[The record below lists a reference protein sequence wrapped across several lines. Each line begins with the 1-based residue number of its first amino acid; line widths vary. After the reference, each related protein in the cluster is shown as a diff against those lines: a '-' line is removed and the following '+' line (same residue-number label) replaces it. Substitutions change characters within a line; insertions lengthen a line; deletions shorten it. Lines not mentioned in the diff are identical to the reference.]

1 MVPGGQCAEMSLI
14 PLRLQLLV
22 TLWEDSMEV
31 VMFIF

>member
-1 MVPGGQCAEMSLI
+1 MVAGGQYAEMSSI
-14 PLRLQLLV
+14 PLRLQLPV